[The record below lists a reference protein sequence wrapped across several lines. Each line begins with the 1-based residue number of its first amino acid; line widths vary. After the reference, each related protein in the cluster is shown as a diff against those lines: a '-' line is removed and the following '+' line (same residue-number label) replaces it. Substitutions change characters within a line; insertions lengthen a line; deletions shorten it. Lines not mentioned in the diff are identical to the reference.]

1 MSVSVAC
8 IAGEEVYRQWQAGKI
23 SGKTLTPRAT
33 PFGPSAEIFHL
44 ENDQASYY
52 LLARHGLGMG
62 KTSPGRIN
70 QRANLYALKE
80 LGVRVIL
87 GWGPGAAVRHSI
99 AVGDLVILSDVID
112 WTGHATTFFEDSP
125 LGFLRQMPVF
135 CPALSEA
142 VHQALVTRKISC
154 HGVGTAAVMPGPR
167 FETPA
172 EIRMLGTMGADV
184 VTHYFAP
191 DVFLA
196 KELEMCYA
204 AVCYVVNYAET
215 GSRHRPFATGDL
227 FGGLTQRTDVQR
239 VAAGLSAIGPVIE
252 AVARRVGEAQSDCEC
267 FHTMD
272 VFRKRFPLS
281 DDWREWLS
289 PPPSRP

>member
-1 MSVSVAC
+1 MNVSVAC
-8 IAGEEVYRQWQAGKI
+8 IAGEEVYRQWQTGKI
-23 SGKTLTPRAT
+23 SGKTLPPRST
-33 PFGPSAEIFHL
+33 PFGLSAEIFQAQS
-44 ENDQASYY
+44 DQAGYY
-52 LLARHGLGMG
+52 LLPRHGLGMS
-62 KTSPGRIN
+62 KTSPGRVN
-70 QRANLYALKE
+70 HRANLYALKE

-87 GWGPGAAVRHSI
+87 AWGPGAAVRHSI

-112 WTGHATTFFEDSP
+112 WAGHAATFFEDSP
-125 LGFLRQMPVF
+125 LGFIRQMPVF
-135 CPALSEA
+135 CPNLAHL
-142 VHQALVTRKISC
+142 VHQALGNSKLSC
-154 HGVGTAAVMPGPR
+154 HNVGTAAVMPGPR

-172 EIRMLGTMGADV
+172 EVRMLGTMGADV

-239 VAAGLSAIGPVIE
+239 LAAALSAMGPVIE
-252 AVARRVGEAQSDCEC
+252 TVAQQVAQRTSDCEC
-267 FHTMD
+267 YHTMD

-289 PPPSRP
+289 LPRSPQ

>member
-1 MSVSVAC
+1 MNVSVAC
-8 IAGEEVYRQWQAGKI
+8 IAGEEVYRQWQAGKM
-23 SGKTLTPRAT
+23 SGRTLGPQST
-33 PFGPSAEIFHL
+33 PFGPSAEIFQA
-44 ENDQASYY
+44 ECDQAAYY
-52 LLARHGLGMG
+52 LLPRHGLGMA

-70 QRANLYALKE
+70 HKANLYALKE

-87 GWGPGAAVRHSI
+87 AWGPGAAVRHSI

-112 WTGHATTFFEDSP
+112 WTGHPSTFFEDSP

-135 CPALSEA
+135 CPNLSQA
-142 VHQALVTRKISC
+142 VHQAVSERKLSS
-154 HGVGTAAVMPGPR
+154 HGAGTAAVMTGPR

-172 EIRMLGTMGADV
+172 EVRMLGTMGADV

-239 VAAGLSAIGPVIE
+239 LAASLSAMGPVVE
-252 AVARRVGEAQSDCEC
+252 AVARRVAQPKGDCEC

-281 DDWREWLS
+281 EDWRAWLT
-289 PPPSRP
+289 PPRREE